1 MPMLMI
7 GFHLTE
13 RLARAAETIE
23 QFEIGGCMVPVH
35 LVATLDVPCVGSK
48 QHFVAWVVA
57 RR

>member
-1 MPMLMI
+1 MLMI